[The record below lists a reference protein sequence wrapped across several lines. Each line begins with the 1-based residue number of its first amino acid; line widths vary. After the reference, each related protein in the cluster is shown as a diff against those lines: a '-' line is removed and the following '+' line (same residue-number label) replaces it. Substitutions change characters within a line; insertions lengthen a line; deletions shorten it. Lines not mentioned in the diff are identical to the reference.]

1 MRNTLISQIEKAV
14 RQNFI
19 PGLILWCIG
28 LILVFCFYFLDASR
42 PWFQL
47 VIEWKKQYGFFYS
60 GVSTALF
67 GGVIPY
73 LFLRVSGRGGFGSN
87 WIHGVIFILY
97 WALRGVDVDAFYRFQ
112 AWLFGA
118 GNQWQTIFKKVLFD
132 QFVYCVFWATPITAL
147 FYEWKDSE
155 FSLSVPKSNDW
166 LLALKDKIIIFMVS
180 TWMVWIPATAIV
192 YSLPSP
198 LQIPLFNLTLCF
210 FVILVSLFEKKD
222 SSGAL
227 H

>member
-112 AWLFGA
+112 AWLFIPFCA
-118 GNQWQTIFKKVLFD
+118 ISFDNSLHASTIPICLPEME
-132 QFVYCVFWATPITAL
+132 FVCIIT
-147 FYEWKDSE
+147 
-155 FSLSVPKSNDW
+155 SN
-166 LLALKDKIIIFMVS
+166 LDKGFVTNTYIG
-180 TWMVWIPATAIV
+180 
-192 YSLPSP
+192 
-198 LQIPLFNLTLCF
+198 LTIEL
-210 FVILVSLFEKKD
+210 I
-222 SSGAL
+222 
-227 H
+227 